1 MLGVENLGIGLRDM
15 TIHKED
21 GIYAGWAESVR
32 LDLLPIVPNI
42 GLGTARLLVVIT
54 LS

>member
-15 TIHKED
+15 TIHQENW
-21 GIYAGWAESVR
+21 IYAGWAKSVR
-32 LDLLPIVPNI
+32 LNLLPIVPNI
-42 GLGTARLLVVIT
+42 GLGAARFLIVIT